1 MLGVYFFVPSPFS
14 GAGCVPPSPSTD
26 WVLFQFTVCFQF
38 CGAVSFGFCSLAQEM
53 ISVIH
58 YLPCF
63 GEWLISAHSLSSLPF
78 LCLFTDSSALKPAL
92 APLPFSGAVS
102 MFHLPSPLSVL
113 DYSLLFVIQFCWGWR
128 ESSLP
133 RGCAGFCSQGWI
145 GEFHMVCGAHLFG
158 LPIDTQQVCR
168 WQQWQEKA
176 PDFLSIMW
184 HGEAFH
190 GLGVQDVES
199 LISCW
204 CLIST

>member
-1 MLGVYFFVPSPFS
+1 
-14 GAGCVPPSPSTD
+14 
-26 WVLFQFTVCFQF
+26 
-38 CGAVSFGFCSLAQEM
+38 
-53 ISVIH
+53 
-58 YLPCF
+58 
-63 GEWLISAHSLSSLPF
+63 
-78 LCLFTDSSALKPAL
+78 
-92 APLPFSGAVS
+92 
-102 MFHLPSPLSVL
+102 
-113 DYSLLFVIQFCWGWR
+113 
-128 ESSLP
+128 
-133 RGCAGFCSQGWI
+133 
-145 GEFHMVCGAHLFG
+145 MVCGAHLFG